1 MISSA
6 RSTAIATAIAA
17 AMGGVAFAQGT
28 YAQGDAGE
36 QVYLKIELEN
46 VQITSYQLGVLDNRI
61 AGALA
66 AAKVK
71 YTPAG
76 VSAASREA
84 MSKLGARLGAKT
96 GTATVVVCV
105 PPGSKTC
112 IEIACQLCTGG

>member
-1 MISSA
+1 MIVFIKSA
-6 RSTAIATAIAA
+6 AFAA
-17 AMGGVAFAQGT
+17 ATMAAIGAGAYAQGT
-28 YAQGDAGE
+28 YGNAGE
-36 QVYLKIELEN
+36 QVYLSIKLEN
-46 VQITSYQLGVLDNRI
+46 VQITSYQLGVLDSRI

-105 PPGSKTC
+105 PPGSKKTC
-112 IEIACQLCTGG
+112 VEVSCRSCSVE